1 MAAHD
6 FWVQMLQHFG
16 AIGLFAFALYMA
28 IKRIGEPLVKRH
40 VAFLDSLELHLSQQ
54 DKKLDEQ
61 SEKLDAIF
69 RRRHPPF
76 YEEDS
81 QC

>member
-1 MAAHD
+1 MAAPD
-6 FWVQMLQHFG
+6 FWVTMLQHFG

-28 IKRIGEPLVKRH
+28 IRRIGEPLVRRH
-40 VAFLDSLELHLSQQ
+40 VAFLDSLELHLSTQ

-61 SEKLDAIF
+61 AEKLDAIF
-69 RRRHPPF
+69 RRRPPF
-76 YEEDS
+76 YQDDS